1 MDLGD
6 LTPFHEAL
14 RPWWSERE
22 RERGRE
28 RDRDRD
34 RDRAT
39 NSHGDPVSAGGSIHI
54 TSHHITSCHII
65 SCHVISY
72 HIYCTYIINYIYR

>member
-22 RERGRE
+22 RERETETETEQRILTEIQSVPG
-28 RDRDRD
+28 DLYI
-34 RDRAT
+34 
-39 NSHGDPVSAGGSIHI
+39 SHHI
-54 TSHHITSCHII
+54 TSHH
-65 SCHVISY
+65 VISY
-72 HIYCTYIINYIYR
+72 HVMSYHIISYLLYIYYKLHI

>member
-22 RERGRE
+22 
-28 RDRDRD
+28 RD

-54 TSHHITSCHII
+54 TSHH
-65 SCHVISY
+65 VISY
-72 HIYCTYIINYIYR
+72 HVMSYHIISYLLYIYYKLHI